1 MIYRTFTLTDIN
13 FLSFKNFQFCCLY
26 VFHKIRISTDTTPNA
41 NSLIMLCLL
50 VKVFFEMCLLCC
62 EHCTAAFYWE
72 YICTCCSGIQAEC
85 TVHELLQLEFCKA
98 HIFNFVYEI
107 AIFISKHWMFNAN
120 NLEKIVRKWIFS
132 KVRVFWKVIWE
143 GKLLSV

>member
-50 VKVFFEMCLLCC
+50 VNFFLKCVYCAVNIVQQPFIENI
-62 EHCTAAFYWE
+62 Y
-72 YICTCCSGIQAEC
+72 
-85 TVHELLQLEFCKA
+85 VHVALGYRQNVLYMNC
-98 HIFNFVYEI
+98 FNLNSAKHTYLILFEI
-107 AIFISKHWMFNAN
+107 AIFISKHLMFNAN

-132 KVRVFWKVIWE
+132 
-143 GKLLSV
+143 